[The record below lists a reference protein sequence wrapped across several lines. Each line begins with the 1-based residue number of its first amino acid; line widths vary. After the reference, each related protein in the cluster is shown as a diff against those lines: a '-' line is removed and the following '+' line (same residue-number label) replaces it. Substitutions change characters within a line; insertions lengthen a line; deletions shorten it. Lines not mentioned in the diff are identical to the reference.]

1 MGKNF
6 DNIIEM
12 SKFKEKVV
20 GLDDIFLDPNNPR
33 FSNKERLTPDS
44 RIMEEG
50 IQRSYLQKMQ
60 EFDIRELKDSI
71 ARVGFL
77 PIDRIVVRA
86 IPNADDKYV
95 VVEGNRRITALKQ
108 LKEDYE
114 SGEIDLTKD
123 IFESIIKL
131 KVYLYEGKEPDIAW
145 AIQGIRHISGIKN
158 WRPYQ
163 QAKLLAKLVSERNIK
178 IEDAGKIIGI
188 GAIKSARL
196 LRSYYAYEQ
205 CIDDDEFGDYLSV
218 DHFSFFQEAIFQSL
232 FTPLQ
237 TWLDWNEKEEV
248 FKNEKNLKKY
258 LSWITSTDENKPPR
272 IGRAIDARDI
282 LGKAIEGYPLFLQ
295 KFEVDNNFSIE
306 QLGYEIW
313 NEEKEPRELNDWL
326 EILKDLNDTIENLPD
341 IKIKRSKEHYQQIVN
356 QLKELRSLVEA
367 HIKTLESQ

>member
-50 IQRSYLQKMQ
+50 IQRSCLQKMQ

-295 KFEVDNNFSIE
+295 KFEADNNFSIE